1 MADLSEHRR
10 SKVRARRFVRSSML
24 LETRLRNTAVCRFT
38 TAHVA
43 KSSSLVFP
51 YFYHRRPLGFFEYS
65 INVRK
70 SYITS
75 RECTRCE
82 GCRAC
87 LACYRLLFSLLFRPT
102 PSKRATQRNSLF
114 AAPFLPAKPSI
125 PIPPSAQPDPSF
137 PFSIFVY
144 LNFNAKSFF
153 FLSFLPRSFLPFSL
167 SIALANSR
175 HEQTWPTLGSI
186 SHPRYS

>member
-1 MADLSEHRR
+1 MADLSEYRA
-10 SKVRARRFVRSSML
+10 SKVRAQRFVRSSML
-24 LETRLRNTAVCRFT
+24 AETRLQNTAVRRFT

-43 KSSSLVFP
+43 KSPSLVFP

-82 GCRAC
+82 GSWAC

-102 PSKRATQRNSLF
+102 PSKRATQRNSRS
-114 AAPFLPAKPSI
+114 AAPFLGSKALHSRSSLSPTG
-125 PIPPSAQPDPSF
+125 SF
-137 PFSIFVY
+137 LP
-144 LNFNAKSFF
+144 
-153 FLSFLPRSFLPFSL
+153 FLSFLDFRLPEF
-167 SIALANSR
+167 
-175 HEQTWPTLGSI
+175 
-186 SHPRYS
+186 

>member
-1 MADLSEHRR
+1 MADLSEYRACE
-10 SKVRARRFVRSSML
+10 VRARRFVRSSMPR
-24 LETRLRNTAVCRFT
+24 ETRSQNASVRRFT

-43 KSSSLVFP
+43 KSPSLVFP

-82 GCRAC
+82 GSWAC

-102 PSKRATQRNSLF
+102 PSKRATQRNSRY
-114 AAPFLPAKPSI
+114 AVPFLPAE
-125 PIPPSAQPDPSF
+125 PIPPSVQPDPSF

-144 LNFNAKSFF
+144 LNFNAKSLF
-153 FLSFLPRSFLPFSL
+153 FLSFLPRSFLSFPL
-167 SIALANSR
+167 SVSLANSR
-175 HEQTWPTLGSI
+175 HEQTWRILGSI
-186 SHPRYS
+186 SHPRCS